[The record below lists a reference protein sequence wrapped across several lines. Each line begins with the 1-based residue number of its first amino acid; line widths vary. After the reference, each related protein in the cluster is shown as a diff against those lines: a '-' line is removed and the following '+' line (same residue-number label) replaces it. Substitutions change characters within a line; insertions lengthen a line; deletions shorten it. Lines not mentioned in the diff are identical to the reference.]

1 VASFSVVDDALVIDL
16 AAMRRIVIDP
26 ANRTARVKAG
36 ATSAELASAAQEHG
50 LALSTGDTPTV
61 GMGGLTTGGGIGFM
75 VRRYGLAID
84 NLLSARIVT
93 ASGEIVTASP
103 TSHPDLFWAIRG
115 GGGNV
120 GIVTEF
126 EFRMAPVGTV
136 LGGTL
141 MLPATRE
148 VVRGY
153 LDFLGFGPGRFDHHR
168 EHDARAAGS
177 VRAGWDGEQA
187 HAHDPAGGD
196 RRSRGGPE
204 GPCAAAG
211 AGGADC
217 GPDRP
222 DALPLD
228 LRDYTAAGADEWRQG
243 TVRMM
248 FADDLGDA
256 AIEASIAA
264 VRDATA
270 PASLVQVRGLG
281 GALAR
286 VAPAATAFAHRQR
299 RYLVALIRVRYDP
312 AEEPGQHEAWIRSLW
327 DAIRHEGSGV
337 YVNFLQHEGEDRIRE
352 AYPSGTCERL
362 AAVRAR
368 YDPDNIFRFNQNIP
382 PAR

>member
-1 VASFSVVDDALVIDL
+1 VASFSVVVDALVIDL

-26 ANRTARVKAG
+26 ASRTARVRAG

-153 LDFLGFGPGRFDHHR
+153 LDFSVSAPDDLTTIGNMMPAPPAPFVPDGMVSKPMLMILLVGTGDVGAGQKALAPLRALAEPTADLTGPMPYPSICATTRRQGRMSG
-168 EHDARAAGS
+168 ARA
-177 VRAGWDGEQA
+177 R
-187 HAHDPAGGD
+187 
-196 RRSRGGPE
+196 
-204 GPCAAAG
+204 
-211 AGGADC
+211 
-217 GPDRP
+217 
-222 DALPLD
+222 
-228 LRDYTAAGADEWRQG
+228 
-243 TVRMM
+243 
-248 FADDLGDA
+248 
-256 AIEASIAA
+256 
-264 VRDATA
+264 
-270 PASLVQVRGLG
+270 
-281 GALAR
+281 
-286 VAPAATAFAHRQR
+286 
-299 RYLVALIRVRYDP
+299 
-312 AEEPGQHEAWIRSLW
+312 
-327 DAIRHEGSGV
+327 
-337 YVNFLQHEGEDRIRE
+337 
-352 AYPSGTCERL
+352 CE
-362 AAVRAR
+362 
-368 YDPDNIFRFNQNIP
+368 
-382 PAR
+382 